1 MYSNPEV
8 LAFKDV
14 LKRALGKQLPR
25 IIRSTKGVK
34 KLRNYIQR
42 SKHVQHEDSHVYY
55 VRDDYAARK
64 VCSSRVKFANLLT
77 IFLYSTTTFPFRLH

>member
-1 MYSNPEV
+1 M
-8 LAFKDV
+8 
-14 LKRALGKQLPR
+14 PR
-25 IIRSTKGVK
+25 IICSTIGVK

-64 VCSSRVKFANLLT
+64 VCSFRESTYRLSVKHHN
-77 IFLYSTTTFPFRLH
+77 FPIPPALDSLERQIDHFSAIELVSEVLGKRK